1 MHALPFSDSV
11 NLLCNPSQATLRE
24 MALAHTPAVFETA
37 CGNLVKLSRNKA
49 RMAKHTYIIAPESD
63 RDRYSSQVMERAQAE
78 ALIARQQAYIVAK
91 GEMIEIQGYLG
102 LGPRAVP
109 VQWLYTVEGANIA
122 GMQQVLAFP
131 PEAVLKDGE
140 SFLPQLR
147 VVYTPNFMLEDRPG
161 RQVILVDLHNW
172 TTYIMGPDYFGESK
186 KAALRMLNA
195 KTFAEGGL
203 VLHAGAKAVQ
213 VGDEKIT
220 MTIKG
225 LSGTGKTTTTFSK
238 QGTLTQPIQDDMVAI
253 WPEGELSITEN
264 GCFAKTYG
272 LNEKA
277 EPVIFRGTV
286 HPTAWLENVYTDE
299 NGALDFD
306 KGLLSPTETTRLRE
320 TLILTNADPEK
331 VDAYIA
337 GTVKIEDVT
346 DAQGVLDDGWEW
358 VKWTQNGRSIIP
370 MASVDD
376 AADLN
381 SIAAVKSMG
390 ILNRDEG
397 ADAATPGI
405 LRFTSPE
412 QAAGYFMLG
421 ETTKTSAAGKEVG
434 KTRSPFTQPFFPLAH
449 GLQAKRFSSLA
460 ATMPEVGLWMMNTGY
475 VGGST
480 PEVDEGT
487 AFKVKIRHSSAM
499 LEALLADAITWTV
512 DPDFG
517 YEVVDIEHPSNAAL
531 LEKVPADILRP
542 SHYYKT
548 NGRENEYA
556 TWVGQMKAER
566 RDFLKSYDVDTAIIE
581 AVTREPELQSASV
594 SAPNQV
600 RAK

>member
-1 MHALPFSDSV
+1 MRTLPFLDSV
-11 NLLCNPSQATLRE
+11 NILKNPTQAVLRE
-24 MALAHTPAVFETA
+24 MALQHTPAVFETA
-37 CGNLVKLSRNKA
+37 CGNLVKVSRNKA
-49 RMAKHTYIIAPESD
+49 RMAKFSYIIAPESD
-63 RDRYSSQVMERAQAE
+63 RHLYSSQVMDRAQAT
-78 ALIARQQAYIVAK
+78 ALIARQQEYIAAK
-91 GEMIEIQGYLG
+91 GEMIEIQGFLG

-131 PEAVLKDGE
+131 PEAVLKEGE
-140 SFLPQLR
+140 SFTPQLR
-147 VVYTPNFMLEDRPG
+147 VVYTPNFMLDDMPG
-161 RQVILVDLHNW
+161 RQAIIVDLENW

-195 KTFAEGGL
+195 KAFSEGGL

-213 VGDEKIT
+213 VGDEQIT

-238 QGTLTQPIQDDMVAI
+238 QGTLTQPIQDDMVVI

-264 GCFAKTYG
+264 GCFAKTFG
-272 LNEKA
+272 LNEEA

-286 HPTAWLENVYTDE
+286 HPTAWLENVFTDE
-299 NGALDFD
+299 NGVLDFD
-306 KGLLSPTETTRLRE
+306 KGILTRAEVSRLRE
-320 TLILTNADPEK
+320 TLLLTNADEDK
-331 VDAYIA
+331 VDAFIA

-346 DAQGVLDDGWEW
+346 DAQGVLADGWEW

-376 AADLN
+376 AADLQT
-381 SIAAVKSMG
+381 IAAVKSMG

-449 GLQAKRFSSLA
+449 GLQAKRFSKLA
-460 ATMPEVGLWMMNTGY
+460 ATMPDVGLWMMNTGY

-480 PEVDEGT
+480 PEVQSGK
-487 AFKVKIRHSSAM
+487 AHKVKIRHSSAM
-499 LEALLADAITWTV
+499 LEALLAGTIEWTI

-517 YEVVDIEHPSNAAL
+517 YEVVDTKHPANAAL
-531 LEKVPADILRP
+531 LEKVPTDILQPVHFYVRE
-542 SHYYKT
+542 
-548 NGRENEYA
+548 GRQNEY
-556 TWVGQMKAER
+556 TKWVEQMKTER
-566 RDFLKSYDVDTAIIE
+566 RAFLKSYDVDTAIIE
-581 AVTREPELQSASV
+581 AVTREPELSPVSV
-594 SAPNQV
+594 APEGV
-600 RAK
+600 ARAK

>member
-1 MHALPFSDSV
+1 MRALPFSDSV
-11 NLLCNPSQATLRE
+11 NFLCNPSQAVLRN
-24 MALAHTPAVFETA
+24 MALKHTPAVFETA
-37 CGNLVKLSRNKA
+37 CGNLVKVSRNKA
-49 RMAKHTYIIAPESD
+49 RMAKYTYIIAPQAD
-63 RDRYSSQVMERAQAE
+63 RDRYSSQVMERTQAE
-78 ALIARQQAYIVAK
+78 KLIARQQDYIVAK
-91 GEMIEIQGYLG
+91 AEMIEVQGYLG

-131 PEAVLKDGE
+131 PEAVLKKGE
-140 SFLPQLR
+140 NFRPQLR
-147 VVYTPNFMLEDRPG
+147 VIYTPNFRVDDLPG
-161 RQVILVDLHNW
+161 RQVILVDLENW

-195 KTFAEGGL
+195 KAFAEGGL

-253 WPEGELSITEN
+253 WPDGELSITEN
-264 GCFAKTYG
+264 GCFAKTFG
-272 LNEKA
+272 LNEQA

-286 HPTAWLENVYTDE
+286 HPTAWLENVYTDDS
-299 NGALDFD
+299 GALDFD
-306 KGLLSPTETTRLRE
+306 KGLLSPTEVKRLRE
-320 TLILTNADPEK
+320 TLVLTNADPTK

-337 GTVKIEDVT
+337 GEVKIEAIT
-346 DAQGVLDDGWEW
+346 DAQGVLADGWEW

-449 GLQAKRFSSLA
+449 GLQAKRFSTLA
-460 ATMPEVGLWMMNTGY
+460 ATMPDVGLWMMNTGY

-480 PEVDEGT
+480 HEVNTGN
-487 AFKVKIRHSSAM
+487 AHKVKIRHSSAM
-499 LEALLADAITWTV
+499 LEALLADTIVWTE
-512 DPDFG
+512 DADFG
-517 YEVVDIEHPSNAAL
+517 YEVVDVSHPGNAAL
-531 LEKVPADILRP
+531 LEKVPEDILRP
-542 SHYYKT
+542 ENFYKNT
-548 NGRENEYA
+548 GRSREYTA
-556 TWVGQMKAER
+556 WVDQMKTER
-566 RDFLKSYDVDTAIIE
+566 RAFLKTYDVDASIIE
-581 AVTREPELQSASV
+581 AVTREPEIKPVQTSIQGA
-594 SAPNQV
+594 A